1 MVVAATVLQLS
12 DLHFTREEGGR
23 IDDVSPE
30 EGLAL
35 VLDAWRRL
43 DVEADLVLLTGDNA
57 EDGSTE
63 ACERLRDRTA
73 VLQAPVMAIPGN
85 HDLPETVATV
95 FGEQRVADVGG
106 WRIVGVDTTR
116 PHQIH
121 GTVDVPA
128 LAETLR
134 QLDERPTVL
143 ALHHPPRS
151 RSTHEWFQ
159 LEGQGELVELL
170 ATVPHVRAVVS
181 GHLHEP
187 FDLKT
192 SAGTALLGC
201 PSTFVAIEHHQD
213 RFTILPDAPLGARVL
228 HLNDDGT
235 FGTSVLVVP
244 RPS

>member
-1 MVVAATVLQLS
+1 VAATVLQLS

-23 IDDVSPE
+23 IDDVDPE

-35 VLDAWRRL
+35 VLEAWAEL
-43 DVEADLVLLTGDNA
+43 DVDADLVLLTGDNA

-63 ACERLRDRTA
+63 ALERLRDRTA

-85 HDLPETVATV
+85 HDLPEAVAAV
-95 FGEQRVADVGG
+95 FGEQRVAEVGG

-121 GTVDVPA
+121 GTIDVPV
-128 LAETLR
+128 LADTLGR
-134 QLDERPTVL
+134 LDERPTVL

-151 RSTHEWFQ
+151 PSTHDWFK
-159 LEGQGELVELL
+159 LEGEAALVDLL

-181 GHLHEP
+181 GHLHDP
-187 FDLKT
+187 FDFET
-192 SAGTALLGC
+192 GSGTALLGC
-201 PSTFVAIEHHQD
+201 PSTFVAIGHDQD

-244 RPS
+244 RRG